1 MKFLFDFFPV
11 LAFYLT
17 FNFSKATLGEI
28 NAMISATVVLM
39 IATVLQI
46 AYTWFK
52 HRKIEKM
59 PLVVLVLALIFGG
72 ATIYFRDPAY
82 LIWKVTLVNW
92 LFAIAFTVSH
102 FIGEQPIIKHMMS
115 HAISLP
121 ENVWRR
127 LSQMWIAFFIILGG
141 INLLVAAHVSF
152 ETWVDF
158 KLFGIMGL
166 TLAFAIGQGLYLA
179 KYIQEKPENALNKE

>member
-17 FNFSKATLGEI
+17 FNFSKSTLGEI
-28 NAMISATVVLM
+28 NAMIAATVVLM

-46 AYTWFK
+46 TYTWFK
-52 HRKIEKM
+52 LKKIEKM

-92 LFAIAFTVSH
+92 LFAIAFAASH

-115 HAISLP
+115 HAIALP
-121 ENVWRR
+121 ENIWRR
-127 LSQMWIAFFIILGG
+127 LSHIWIVFFIALGG
-141 INLLVAAHVSF
+141 INLFVASHVSF

-166 TLAFAIGQGLYLA
+166 TLAFAIGQGVYLA
-179 KYIQEKPENALNKE
+179 KYIQEKTDDAVSKE